1 MKTIPEPPKEIP
13 VLYETDVIVVGGGP
27 AGIGAA
33 LAATRNGAKTILI
46 DRFGCL
52 GGLQTQCLN
61 SIFTFVDPALH
72 GGIIAEIIDRVKK
85 AKAVKNMDDVPEY
98 EKNRFRRGLIAGFG
112 AEKLPKRILQTDAG
126 YWGTSW
132 GIIFDAEYYKYLLD
146 TMMEEAGVK
155 LLFHA
160 IAVGVMREENSLK
173 GIIIETKD
181 GRQGVLGKVII
192 DCTGTGHI
200 AWKSGAP
207 CLASEIPAGPRKGKY
222 IGGMLNAFFIGGV
235 DISKFRAFKEKNLEE
250 WGEMYGGRSLI
261 KQAKAKGKF
270 YFRADEVILS
280 TFHDVYD
287 DGRIWV
293 MNAFYPVLADRATRM
308 AEEITN
314 AEIDLRKQAWSIYKL
329 LKEKVPGFERSYVE
343 STPVVPLMS
352 GHRIRGEYVLKIK
365 DMREGKAFEDSVAIN
380 NMPPDT
386 YEAVGW
392 FGYCILPHDIPYR
405 CLVSKEIDNL
415 MAAGATISCGPL
427 AHGGLRY
434 TQTSMC
440 TGQATGTAATLAV
453 KHGVSPKELDV
464 KILQDTLR
472 EQGARVTVKDVPE
485 EDLEPYRVIQKMKI
499 IFKRSP
505 DIEVREE
512 EVDQY

>member
-13 VLYETDVIVVGGGP
+13 VLYEADVIVVGGGP

-33 LAATRNGAKTILI
+33 LAAARNGAKTILI

-52 GGLQTQCLN
+52 GGLQTQCFN

-72 GGIIAEIIDRVKK
+72 GGIMMEIIDRLKK
-85 AKAVKNMDDVPEY
+85 GKAQKNMDEVPEY
-98 EKNRFRRGLIAGFG
+98 EKNRFRRGLIAGVG
-112 AEKLPKRILQTDAG
+112 AKNLPKRILQTDAG
-126 YWGTSW
+126 YWGPSW
-132 GIIFDAEYYKYLLD
+132 GVIFDAEYYKYLLN
-146 TMMEEAGVK
+146 TMMEEAGIK

-160 IAVGVMREENSLK
+160 IAVGVIKEKNSLK
-173 GIIIETKD
+173 GIIIETHE
-181 GRQGVLGKVII
+181 GRQGVLGKVVI

-200 AWKSGAP
+200 TWKSGAP
-207 CLASEIPAGPRKGKY
+207 CLTSEIPPEHRGKNM
-222 IGGMLNAFFIGGV
+222 GGMLNSFFIGGV
-235 DISKFRAFKEKNLEE
+235 DISKFRAFKEKNLKE
-250 WGEMYGGRSLI
+250 WGEMYGGRSII

-280 TFHDVYD
+280 TFHDVYNG
-287 DGRIWV
+287 GRIWV
-293 MNAFYPVLADRATRM
+293 MNAFYPVPADRASRM

-365 DMREGKAFEDSVAIN
+365 DMREGRAFEDSIAIN

-405 CLVSKEIDNL
+405 CLVSEEIDNL

-427 AHGGLRY
+427 AGGGLRY
-434 TQTSMC
+434 TATSMC
-440 TGQATGTAATLAV
+440 TGQAAGTVAALAV
-453 KHGVSPKELDV
+453 KRGVSPKEFDV
-464 KILQDTLR
+464 KLLQDTLR
-472 EQGARVTVKDVPE
+472 KQGARVTVKDVPE
-485 EDLEPYRVIQKMKI
+485 EALEPYRVIQKMRI
-499 IFKRSP
+499 IFKRDP
-505 DIEVREE
+505 DVEVREE
-512 EVDQY
+512 EIDQY